1 MESLRKFFGI
11 FALCSLCMVFT
22 ACPGGDDSEPTPIPP
37 VSINNSD
44 DDNSGGGNSSG
55 DNSGGGNSGG
65 EVNIPSN
72 DRGPISYSIDGQF
85 FKTVLVEGGS
95 MGDFYI
101 MQTEFVPGY
110 KHVFRIEEGNG
121 KGEYQLDVNG
131 DNIITKIE
139 LFSLLNKL
147 QTNTGLPW
155 RLPTRDEWVFA
166 AKGGK
171 KSSRYTYCGS
181 NSIDDVAWYN
191 NNSSNKVHEVARKKP
206 NELGLYDMSG
216 NYAELVYNDVRPN
229 SEDDTEKRK
238 ESNVDGDF
246 YGGCWKDPAS
256 ECTSSSYKEGS
267 IEGKVREGS
276 KINEMNSFDGD
287 YVTIR
292 LVYSK

>member
-1 MESLRKFFGI
+1 MNSLRKYFGI
-11 FALCSLCMVFT
+11 FALCSFCIVFT
-22 ACPGGDDSEPTPIPP
+22 ACPGGDDSEPTPNPP
-37 VSINNSD
+37 VPTNSSNG
-44 DDNSGGGNSSG
+44 DNSGGDNSG
-55 DNSGGGNSGG
+55 DDNSGGGNSGG

-72 DRGPISYSIDGQF
+72 DRGSISYSIDGQF

-101 MQTEFVPGY
+101 MQTEYVPGY
-110 KHVFRIEEGNG
+110 KHIFRIEEGNG
-121 KGEYQLDVNG
+121 KGEYQFDVNG

-139 LFSLLNKL
+139 LMNLLSKL
-147 QTNTGLPW
+147 NNNTGLPW

-191 NNSSNKVHEVARKKP
+191 NNSSNKAHEVARKKP

-216 NYAELVYNDVRPN
+216 NYAELVYNDVRPT
-229 SEDDTEKRK
+229 EDDKTEKQK
-238 ESNVDGDF
+238 EADPDGDF

-276 KINEMNSFDGD
+276 KINEMNAFDGD
-287 YVTIR
+287 YVTVR